1 MREITRITYATVAY
15 QNFEYMNF
23 ARTNVRQSQ
32 SKIWC
37 NVFDNR
43 SLCEK
48 YRRGRGRNEP
58 VRGKKKNRYTAE
70 ETTEGRG
77 GPRERHR
84 APGVGK
90 WQ

>member
-1 MREITRITYATVAY
+1 MFSTTALCVRNIDEDEDEMSRRE
-15 QNFEYMNF
+15 
-23 ARTNVRQSQ
+23 
-32 SKIWC
+32 
-37 NVFDNR
+37 
-43 SLCEK
+43 
-48 YRRGRGRNEP
+48 
-58 VRGKKKNRYTAE
+58 KKNRYTAE